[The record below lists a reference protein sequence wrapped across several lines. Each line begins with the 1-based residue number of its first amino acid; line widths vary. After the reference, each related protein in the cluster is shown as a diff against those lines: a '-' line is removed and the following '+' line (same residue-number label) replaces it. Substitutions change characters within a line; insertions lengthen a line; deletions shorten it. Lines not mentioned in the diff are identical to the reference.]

1 MAQEKVT
8 LTYEEKVERKNELR
22 KFLETDVI
30 AFNKATKEDD
40 AEGIR
45 KAENAFEEH
54 SQDYKVIARH
64 IVYDDCRKAENAI
77 IEAANRLTYTY
88 LSKKDTTVNKRK
100 VRTLT
105 ERTEVIDLYDMDEY
119 LEGVG
124 LDEVWKDKAQR
135 LNYALTLRVAV
146 DLGNKPDTPE
156 YKEILNK
163 YRMTEAA
170 KAIRLEIEQ
179 GKTPFSNTQLLKT
192 LEGIF
197 MAMVG
202 DNYKPKQI
210 DVAFLREALTKR
222 KKDGCTIQCANH
234 REFYRILL
242 EVSHR
247 MITDKTH
254 YNVSAKLA
262 K

>member
-1 MAQEKVT
+1 MAQEKIS
-8 LTYEEKVERKNELR
+8 LTYEEKVERREELR
-22 KFLETDVI
+22 KFLEADVV
-30 AFNKATKEDD
+30 AFNNATREDN

-45 KAENAFEEH
+45 KAENDFDKH
-54 SQDYKVIARH
+54 SQDYKIIARH
-64 IVYDDCRKAENAI
+64 IVYDDCGKAENAI
-77 IEAANRLTYTY
+77 VEAAKTLTYKY
-88 LSKKDTTVNKRK
+88 LSKKDTTIKKRK
-100 VRTLT
+100 VRTLV

-119 LEGVG
+119 LEGIG
-124 LDEVWKDKAQR
+124 LDGIWTDMAQR
-135 LNYALTLRVAV
+135 LNYALTLRVAI

-192 LEGIF
+192 LEKIF

-202 DNYKPKQI
+202 DSYKPKQI

-222 KKDGCTIQCANH
+222 KKDGCTIQCTNH

-242 EVSHR
+242 EVCHR

-254 YNVSAKLA
+254 YNVSAKLE